1 MVVGRVMPDTPYD
14 TAKKSVE
21 NLSRA
26 EQLRLVS
33 ELTARL
39 DDELQREPHSLMEL
53 EGLGKEIWHGLDI
66 DEYLRQERSSWN
78 G

>member
-1 MVVGRVMPDTPYD
+1 MPDTPYD

-26 EQLRLVS
+26 EQLRLVA

-53 EGLGKEIWHGLDI
+53 EGLGKEIWHDLDI